1 MKFHLYDILVVLH
14 LLWATFMIGGFVL
27 AVVGIFQP
35 ACRRLVKLR
44 TAHVIGIVLTASV
57 PLWSG
62 ICPLT
67 DWENALRTGAGLST
81 IPRSFLAHYANR
93 ILYIN
98 VAGWLITL
106 LTSLV
111 AVVSLI
117 LYFVY
122 PPWKGRNAPL
132 SKKKQSD
139 CPGYR

>member
-1 MKFHLYDILVVLH
+1 MKSHLYDILIVLH

-27 AVVGIFQP
+27 ALVGIFQP

-44 TAHVIGIVLTASV
+44 TVHVIGIVLTASV

-81 IPRSFLAHYANR
+81 IPRSFLAHYAHE

-98 VAGWLITL
+98 VPVWLITL

-111 AVVSLI
+111 AVTSLI
-117 LYFVY
+117 LFFVY
-122 PPWKGRNAPL
+122 PPWKGGKAPP
-132 SKKKQSD
+132 SKKE
-139 CPGYR
+139 